1 MNGWSH
7 NIVLIPFNKKYISA
21 NEKKYIFSVIEDMPE
36 NASLD
41 FEFECKKIL
50 GELTNSHSVHLTN
63 SCTSALEMA
72 AHLCNIE
79 FGDEIIMPSFT
90 FTSTAN
96 AVILWGGVPVFVDI
110 NDTDLNIDVTKIEA
124 AITSK
129 TKAIFVIHY
138 AGVLCDL
145 QNIKAI
151 AKRFNLLVVE
161 DAAQAIGA
169 SRNGVLPGELSD
181 YAAFSFHETKNIT
194 CGEGGCLTT
203 NVAEAN
209 IRAEI
214 IREKGTNRN
223 AFLRGEA
230 DKYTWRDIGSS
241 YVPSALTVSV
251 LLAQLEEVK
260 NVNEKKLKIWDFY
273 FKGLSELEN
282 KGFLRRPII
291 NKDCAHNAHIFFVLL
306 EDKRYR
312 KKFIEFMKDK
322 GISVLTHYEP
332 LHLTEFSQKNCL
344 VSGKLNV
351 TERISECLVRL
362 PIYPG
367 MLNEQEEVLGNVIRF
382 FNS

>member
-1 MNGWSH
+1 M
-7 NIVLIPFNKKYISA
+7 LIPFNKKHVSA
-21 NEKKYIFSVIEDMPE
+21 NEKKYIFSMIEDIPGKG
-36 NASLD
+36 SVD

-50 GELTNSHSVHLTN
+50 RGLTKSKSVHVTN

-72 AHLCNIE
+72 AILCNIK
-79 FGDEIIMPSFT
+79 FGDEVIMPSFT

-96 AVILWGGVPVFVDI
+96 AVILRGGVPVFVDI
-110 NDTDLNIDVTKIEA
+110 NDTDLNIDVSKIEA
-124 AITSK
+124 AITPK

-145 QNIKAI
+145 RNVRDI
-151 AKRFNLLVVE
+151 ARRFNLLMVE

-169 SRNGVLPGELSD
+169 TRDGISPGELSD

-251 LLAQLEEVK
+251 LSAQLEEVK
-260 NVNEKKLKIWDFY
+260 KVNEKKLKIWDYY
-273 FKGLSELEN
+273 FEGLSELEN

-291 NKDCAHNAHIFFVLL
+291 DKECAHNAHIFFILL
-306 EDKRYR
+306 ENKKSR
-312 KKFIEFMKDK
+312 KNFIEFMKDK

-332 LHLTEFSQKNCL
+332 LHLTEFSKKNCI
-344 VSGKLNV
+344 VSGKLSV
-351 TERISECLVRL
+351 TESISERLIRL
-362 PIYPG
+362 PIYPA
-367 MLNEQEEVLGNVIRF
+367 MLNEHEIVLENVKGF
-382 FNS
+382 FTS